1 VTGSIAFRIPERM
14 LAPMP
19 RETLFAHLQEGRG
32 LVAARVVDRHRER
45 RELLRLGDEVLGVLS
60 ARCIAT
66 DISPSPPHPSIRWQW
81 PGISAHS
88 APQSPPDVRLLRS
101 ARDGCAQAARCAH
114 AHNEYARLRHFSAV
128 GPSLPPIRRSQRC
141 FNRSVLIEPHATL
154 DRLPAGREDLFRQ
167 LRISDGAR

>member
-114 AHNEYARLRHFSAV
+114 AHNEYARLRHLSQPCV
-128 GPSLPPIRRSQRC
+128 HHYLQSDSQRC

-167 LRISDGAR
+167 VRISDGAR